1 MTITSVSFVLFF
13 VVLSMCYFCF
23 HKKAQWPILLL
34 FSYIF
39 YFFVG
44 EQLPIYIMATTA
56 VTYFATVFMCRIK
69 KNTDLV
75 ISANGDISKE
85 EKKELRKKT
94 DKKRKIVLVTALF
107 INIGLLSVFKYTGI
121 LLEGIA
127 NVSGSFGIKIGPE
140 NFDLILPLGVSFY
153 TFQSVGYM
161 IDVYRKKVEAEKN
174 FFKVAL
180 FVSYFPQI
188 IQGPIGRFDALA
200 PQLFAQHK
208 FSFVEFKKG
217 VMLILWGMLKKLV
230 IADNLSPLTHEM
242 TVNYSS
248 YEGMQILIGITLFG
262 IQLYADFSGY
272 MDIVSG
278 FSDVLGIKIAENF
291 KRPYL
296 SKNVTEFWRRWHM
309 SLCFWFRDYV
319 FYSIFMSKRMM
330 NLAKKLRTKGYKT
343 AAKNIPTYIAMI
355 VVWFLTGLWHNLNGP
370 QIFWGLANGLIM
382 ICAIQFKPGYEKVA
396 RMLHIR
402 NESNFWDF
410 IKIIRTY
417 FIMTLLNFFSE
428 FPTLTDIV
436 DCVKCL
442 FTRIIP
448 STISLSYLLPK
459 TVDIGIVGIIMT
471 FGACMLLLMNSIY
484 EEKHGSVIE
493 KICSKNWLLQLI
505 TYIGLFFTIILFGG
519 LTENSGGFMYAQF

>member
-1 MTITSVSFVLFF
+1 MTITSTSFAFFFMVLCI
-13 VVLSMCYFCF
+13 CYFCLP
-23 HKKAQWPILLL
+23 KKAQWPVLLV

-39 YFFVG
+39 YFFAS
-44 EQLPIYIMATTA
+44 EQLPIYMMVTTA
-56 VTYFATVFMCRIK
+56 VTYFATVFMSRIK
-69 KNTDLV
+69 KNADLAV
-75 ISANGDISKE
+75 SANGDISRE
-85 EKKELRKKT
+85 EKKELRKKA
-94 DKKRKIVLVTALF
+94 DKKRKFVLVIALC
-107 INIGLLSVFKYTGI
+107 INIGLLSVFKYSGI
-121 LLEGIA
+121 LLNGIT
-127 NVSGSFGIKIGPE
+127 NFTEFFGVKIGPQ
-140 NFDLILPLGVSFY
+140 NFNLILPLGVSFY

-161 IDVYRKKVEAEKN
+161 IDVYRKKVEAERN
-174 FFKVAL
+174 FFKTAL

-188 IQGPIGRFDALA
+188 IQGPIGRFDVLA

-208 FSFVEFKKG
+208 FSFVAFKKG

-248 YEGMQILIGITLFG
+248 HEGLQILIGITLFG

-309 SLCFWFRDYV
+309 SLCFWFRDYI

-330 NLAKKLRTKGYKT
+330 NLAKKLRAKGYKT

-382 ICAIQFKPGYEKVA
+382 ICAIQFKPGYEKIA
-396 RMLHIR
+396 RELHIK
-402 NESNFWDF
+402 NESKIWNF

-428 FPTLTDIV
+428 FSTLADIV

-442 FTRIIP
+442 FVKLIP

-459 TVDIGIVGIIMT
+459 TVDIGIVGLIMT
-471 FGACMLLLMNSIY
+471 FGACMLLLVNSIY

-493 KICSKNWLLQLI
+493 KICSKNWILQLI
-505 TYIGLFFTIILFGG
+505 TYVVLFFTVIMFGG
-519 LTENSGGFMYAQF
+519 LAENSGGFMYAQF